1 MDFNFRNQ
9 YHDEAD
15 VENVIASSKNPIAL
29 LSSYKPFQND
39 DAKNCNVK
47 NDYAVQTKNIKF
59 GYQKNFI
66 VFKSKKNLVLN
77 NCSMNVPKGSI
88 YALLGSSGCGK
99 TSLLKCILGRLTP
112 ESGKIQVFGRKPS
125 YGAGYMPQ
133 ELALFGEF
141 SIEETL
147 TYFGRLYKMTPLM
160 IEERMDFLIE
170 LLSLPKKTRIIY
182 ELSGGQQRRVSMAVA
197 LLHKPP
203 LAILD
208 EPTVGLDP
216 LLRNKIWDYLAM
228 ITVKE
233 NITVM
238 ITTHYIEEARCA
250 DVVGLMR
257 GGKLI
262 QENNPDLL
270 LSAYNCK
277 TLEDVFLKVCQQID
291 MVKRNSKVQI
301 KSTIQEDLVM
311 NHEKIQEDLINHEK
325 PIENGINFKN
335 EINRIK
341 SYGVDSNHN
350 IIQNNRYNS
359 NNDKSRPYIDFQLIQ
374 ALFIK
379 NWIALRGNRLLL
391 LMYFLPSLQFSFFAV
406 SVGRDPI
413 NIPVAIFNDEKPEIF
428 TKSYLDKLNKD
439 MILQVRYNSLQSA
452 VDAVKKGDAWF
463 AFHFHHKFT
472 DSLKTRTEDAAFASN
487 ETIEESNIH
496 LYADMSNAVIAISI
510 IRAVLVSFLDF
521 MKNVLAASGYN
532 SNSVALPIVVKEV
545 IYGSSGIEPSLMEW
559 MAPGTLIALI
569 FFAPLALT
577 GFALIKER
585 REGLLERSLVA
596 GVRAEEFIVSHF
608 ILQNIV
614 LTIQVILLMMTTF
627 VLWEIPYH
635 GSLLETAAIIFLQGV
650 SGIGFGLLISS
661 ICADEVTA
669 MVIGSAV
676 VFPTWCVCGTFW
688 PIDGM
693 GTIGKTLTYFLP
705 LTLPLEALRCI
716 VERGWDITY
725 LPVFAGFFVC
735 GVYIFIFVFLSII
748 FFRILV

>member
-1 MDFNFRNQ
+1 MYFSFRNQ

-15 VENVIASSKNPIAL
+15 VENVIASSKNPVAS
-29 LSSYKPFQND
+29 LSSYKPFKSD
-39 DAKNCNVK
+39 HIKNFSFED
-47 NDYAVQTKNIKF
+47 DYAVQTKNIKF

-66 VFKSKKNLVLN
+66 IYKSKMNLVLN
-77 NCSMNVPKGSI
+77 NCSINVPKGSI

-112 ESGKIQVFGRKPS
+112 ESGKVRVFGRKPS
-125 YGAGYMPQ
+125 HGTGYMPQ

-147 TYFGRLYKMTPLM
+147 TYFGHLHKMSQSM
-160 IEERMDFLIE
+160 IEERTDFLIQ

-182 ELSGGQQRRVSMAVA
+182 QLSGGQQRRVSMAVA
-197 LLHKPP
+197 LLHKPA

-216 LLRNKIWDYLAM
+216 LLRKKIWDYLAM
-228 ITVKE
+228 ITMQD
-233 NITVM
+233 NMTVI

-270 LSAYNCK
+270 LAAYKCK

-291 MVKRNSKVQI
+291 MVKRNSKIEI
-301 KSTIQEDLVM
+301 KNNVDDDIV
-311 NHEKIQEDLINHEK
+311 INNEK
-325 PIENGINFKN
+325 PIQNGVNFKNGIN
-335 EINRIK
+335 RAK
-341 SYGVDSNHN
+341 SYGIDSN
-350 IIQNNRYNS
+350 QNLIEKNRYNS
-359 NNDKSRPYIDFQLIQ
+359 NYHKSRPYIDVQLII
-374 ALFIK
+374 ALFTK

-413 NIPVAIFNDEKPEIF
+413 SIPVAIFNEEKPEQF

-439 MILQVRYNSLQSA
+439 MILQIRYNSLDEA
-452 VDAVKKGDAWF
+452 VDSIRKGDSWF

-472 DSLKTRTEDAAFASN
+472 ESLKTRTEDAAFATN
-487 ETIEESNIH
+487 ETISESNIH

-510 IRAVLVSFLDF
+510 FRAVLVSFLDF

-532 SNSVALPIVVKEV
+532 SNSIALPIEVKEV

-585 REGLLERSLVA
+585 KEGLLERSLVA
-596 GVRAEEFIVSHF
+596 GVRAEEVIVSHF
-608 ILQNIV
+608 ILQSIV
-614 LTIQVILLMMTTF
+614 LAIQVILLMMTTF

-635 GSLLETAAIIFLQGV
+635 GNLLETATIIFLQGV

-661 ICADEVTA
+661 VCADEVTA

-676 VFPTWCVCGTFW
+676 VFPSWCICGTFW

-693 GTIGKTLTYFLP
+693 GQIAKSFTYFLP

-725 LPVFAGFFVC
+725 FPVFVGFFVC